1 MKKLLNGHFN
11 IMKLTRKEYDASVNA
26 LNIFFGAVIGISL
39 GNIGEIP
46 TEDYVTLLIV
56 TVIAVTSILFVSYSE
71 RRIWSIISMSIVLGG
86 VWWIDQSNLNDL
98 TLPAKLLP
106 TLAVWGLLAVAT
118 EYTDIIEEKDG
129 AP

>member
-11 IMKLTRKEYDASVNA
+11 ILKFTRKEYEASVNA

-46 TEDYVTLLIV
+46 TEEYVTLLIV

-71 RRIWSIISMSIVLGG
+71 RRIWSIISMCIVLGA
-86 VWWIDQSNLNDL
+86 VWWIDQSDMDDL

-106 TLAVWGLLAVAT
+106 TLAVWGLLAVVT
-118 EYTDIIEEKDG
+118 EYTDIIEHDEEAK
-129 AP
+129 